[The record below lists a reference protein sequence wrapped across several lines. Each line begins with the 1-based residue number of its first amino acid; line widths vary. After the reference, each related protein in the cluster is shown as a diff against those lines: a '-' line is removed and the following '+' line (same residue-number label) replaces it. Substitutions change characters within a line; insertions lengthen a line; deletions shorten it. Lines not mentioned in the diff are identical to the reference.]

1 PRGAGVGTGAPPSP
15 PGVAAARLQV
25 LSQSAREGVE
35 RASTVLQLL
44 LEALPVELEVS
55 ADDLGGVGG
64 QDGADLRP
72 RHPVAAEGTYDSDP
86 PRGRGHRELRHFG
99 SSIRPWPAANVG
111 ILNGVPTCM
120 RMPPSKN
127 STEPARSRPARRRGG
142 F

>member
-55 ADDLGGVGG
+55 ADDLGVVGG

-72 RHPVAAEGTYDSDP
+72 RHPVATEGTYGSDP
-86 PRGRGHRELRHFG
+86 LGGRAHRVSPPFG
-99 SSIRPWPAANVG
+99 SSIRP
-111 ILNGVPTCM
+111 
-120 RMPPSKN
+120 
-127 STEPARSRPARRRGG
+127 RPGAKVRAPN
-142 F
+142 